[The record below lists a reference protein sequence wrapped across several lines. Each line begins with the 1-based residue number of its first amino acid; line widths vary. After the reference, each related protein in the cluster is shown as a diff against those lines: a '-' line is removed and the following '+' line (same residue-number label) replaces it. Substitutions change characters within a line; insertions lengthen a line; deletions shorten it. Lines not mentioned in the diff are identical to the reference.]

1 MISTKKLQNLPN
13 KEKLQKICKSISVLD
28 AIISQD
34 WEYRYYSYNQK
45 WGKDEELFEMRDDCG
60 DQMLILFTKNGCVIN
75 GFAHELYDFEEN
87 FPSKSEL
94 IKGIPDVF
102 NDFILGEP
110 VATIGTTFCIWT
122 NENNQWQL
130 GNIKH
135 FEDGSEEMLSIFDGN
150 PQTYIDFAIDYFEED
165 YLSTENAKNTVIK
178 IYNHETL
185 TREMV
190 LSIVDELED
199 WAQLESDLEEIGYP
213 YHF

>member
-45 WGKDEELFEMRDDCG
+45 WGKDEELFEMRDGCG

-75 GFAHELYDFEEN
+75 GFAHELYDFEESL
-87 FPSKSEL
+87 PSESEL

-135 FEDGSEEMLSIFDGN
+135 FKDGSDEMLSIFDGN

-199 WAQLESDLEEIGYP
+199 WAQLESDLKEIGYP

>member
-45 WGKDEELFEMRDDCG
+45 WRKDEELFEMRDGCG

-75 GFAHELYDFEEN
+75 GFAHELYDFEESL
-87 FPSKSEL
+87 PSESEL

-135 FEDGSEEMLSIFDGN
+135 FKDGSDEMLSIFDGN

>member
-45 WGKDEELFEMRDDCG
+45 WRKDEELFEMRDGCG

-75 GFAHELYDFEEN
+75 GFAHELYDFEESL
-87 FPSKSEL
+87 PSESEL

-135 FEDGSEEMLSIFDGN
+135 FKDGSDEMLSIFDGN

-190 LSIVDELED
+190 
-199 WAQLESDLEEIGYP
+199 WIGSKNRTQS
-213 YHF
+213 

>member
-45 WGKDEELFEMRDDCG
+45 WRKDEELFEMRDGCG

-75 GFAHELYDFEEN
+75 GFAHELYDFEESL
-87 FPSKSEL
+87 PSESEL

-135 FEDGSEEMLSIFDGN
+135 FKDGSEEMLSIFDGN

>member
-45 WGKDEELFEMRDDCG
+45 WRKDEELFEMRDGCG

-75 GFAHELYDFEEN
+75 GFAHELYDFEESL
-87 FPSKSEL
+87 PSESEL

-135 FEDGSEEMLSIFDGN
+135 FKDGSDEMLSIFDGN

-190 LSIVDELED
+190 LSIVNELED

>member
-45 WGKDEELFEMRDDCG
+45 WRKDEELFEMRDGCG

-87 FPSKSEL
+87 LPSKSEL

-135 FEDGSEEMLSIFDGN
+135 FKDGSDEMLSIFDGN

-165 YLSTENAKNTVIK
+165 YSSTENAKNTVIK

>member
-13 KEKLQKICKSISVLD
+13 KEKLQKICKSRSVLD

-45 WGKDEELFEMRDDCG
+45 WRKDEELFEMRDGCG

-75 GFAHELYDFEEN
+75 GFAHELYDFEESL
-87 FPSKSEL
+87 PSESEL

-135 FEDGSEEMLSIFDGN
+135 FKDGSDEMLSIFDGN

-199 WAQLESDLEEIGYP
+199 WAQLESDLKEIGYP

>member
-45 WGKDEELFEMRDDCG
+45 WRKDEELFEMRDGCG

-75 GFAHELYDFEEN
+75 GFAHELYDFEESL
-87 FPSKSEL
+87 PSESEL

-135 FEDGSEEMLSIFDGN
+135 FKDGSDEMLSIFDGN

-199 WAQLESDLEEIGYP
+199 WAQLESDLKEIGYP

>member
-45 WGKDEELFEMRDDCG
+45 WGKDEELFEMRDGCG

-75 GFAHELYDFEEN
+75 GFAHELYDFEESL
-87 FPSKSEL
+87 PSESEL

-135 FEDGSEEMLSIFDGN
+135 FKDGSDEMLSIFDGN

-165 YLSTENAKNTVIK
+165 YSSTENAKNTVIK

-190 LSIVDELED
+190 LSIVNELED

>member
-45 WGKDEELFEMRDDCG
+45 WRKDEELFEMRDGCG

-75 GFAHELYDFEEN
+75 GFAHELYDFEESL
-87 FPSKSEL
+87 PSESEL

-135 FEDGSEEMLSIFDGN
+135 FKDGSDEMLSIFDGN

-165 YLSTENAKNTVIK
+165 YSSTENAKNTVIK

>member
-45 WGKDEELFEMRDDCG
+45 WRKDEELFEMRDGCG

-75 GFAHELYDFEEN
+75 GFAHELYDFEESL
-87 FPSKSEL
+87 PSESEL

-110 VATIGTTFCIWT
+110 VATIGTTLCIWT

-135 FEDGSEEMLSIFDGN
+135 FKDGSDEMLSIFDGN

-199 WAQLESDLEEIGYP
+199 WAQLESDLKEIGYP

>member
-45 WGKDEELFEMRDDCG
+45 WGEDEELFEMRDGCG

-75 GFAHELYDFEEN
+75 GFAHELYDFEESL
-87 FPSKSEL
+87 PSESEL

-135 FEDGSEEMLSIFDGN
+135 FKDGSDEMLSIFDGN

-165 YLSTENAKNTVIK
+165 YSSTENAKNTVIK

>member
-45 WGKDEELFEMRDDCG
+45 WRKDEELFEMRDGCG

-87 FPSKSEL
+87 LPSKSEL

-135 FEDGSEEMLSIFDGN
+135 FKDGSDEMLSIFDGN

-199 WAQLESDLEEIGYP
+199 WAQLESDLKEIGYP

>member
-1 MISTKKLQNLPN
+1 M
-13 KEKLQKICKSISVLD
+13 D

-45 WGKDEELFEMRDDCG
+45 WGEDEELFEMRDDCG

-87 FPSKSEL
+87 LPSKSEL

-165 YLSTENAKNTVIK
+165 YSSTENAKNTVIK

-190 LSIVDELED
+190 LSIVNELED

>member
-45 WGKDEELFEMRDDCG
+45 WRKDEELFEMRDGCG

-75 GFAHELYDFEEN
+75 GFAHELYDFEESL
-87 FPSKSEL
+87 PSESEL

-110 VATIGTTFCIWT
+110 VAPIGTTFCIWT

-135 FEDGSEEMLSIFDGN
+135 FKDGSDEMLSIFDGN

-199 WAQLESDLEEIGYP
+199 WAQLESDLKEIGYP